1 MKFKTFYSLFYRHRF
16 KKASF
21 VRRLYLSIILPFK
34 YSYNYFFL
42 EKKLDLRLFARKNPF
57 LFDKSL
63 DFLFEYFNSDKGE
76 KYTNQYTHPSKKNKI
91 KIQAHGYSRFYQ
103 DIFYPI
109 KNKELNIIE
118 IGSFYGNASAA
129 LFFYFKNSKIYGA
142 DINPDMFRYKSDRV
156 ESFHVDSSSLSSIK
170 NEIINKKIKF
180 DIIIEDASHML
191 KDQIISLF
199 YLFPTLNKGG
209 YFIVEELD
217 FPETR
222 EDMRINHQFP
232 DLKTI
237 LLSILEKK
245 DFKSPYIDEKTK
257 KYFLDNIEFI
267 KIFRG
272 NMNEIAII
280 KKNKNLK

>member
-1 MKFKTFYSLFYRHRF
+1 MKFKTFYSLFYKHRF

-21 VRRLYLSIILPFK
+21 VRKLYLSIILPFK

-42 EKKLDLRLFARKNPF
+42 QKKIDLNLFAIKNPF

-63 DFLFEYFNSDKGE
+63 DYLFEYFNSDKGE
-76 KYTNQYTHPSKKNKI
+76 KYINQYTHPSKKTKI
-91 KIQAHGYSRFYQ
+91 KIQAHGYSKFYQ

-109 KNKELNIIE
+109 KNEVLNIIE

-129 LFFYFKNSKIYGA
+129 LFFYFKKANIFGA
-142 DINPDMFRYKSDRV
+142 DINPDMFVYKSKRIKTL
-156 ESFHVDSSSLSSIK
+156 FVDSSSNESIK
-170 NEIINKKIKF
+170 RKIVDL
-180 DIIIEDASHML
+180 DISFKVIIEDASHML

-209 YFIVEELD
+209 YFIIEELD

-222 EDMRINHQFP
+222 EDMRVNHHAP

-237 LLSILEKK
+237 LISVLKKK
-245 DFKSPYIDEKTK
+245 DFNSQYIDETTK
-257 KYFLDNIEFI
+257 NYFLENIKYV
-267 KIFRG
+267 KIDRG

-280 KKNKNLK
+280 KKK